1 METSHGHSLF
11 PLAVRIQVLCLDLA
25 ETSEGGGG
33 CGGTV
38 IRRCVVIHPRFRA
51 QCCLL
56 RLIHA
61 PPPSV
66 HRSRAPPLHTICRV
80 VLCVWAAPRPGARV
94 LVVVFLC
101 GGDIAFCC
109 GTQDHTLRRGKKK
122 QKKTVCGTVC
132 ACASKKEGLA
142 LFPFRW
148 LRKKPHGAEAS
159 SQPCLPLS
167 IIPEK
172 SETRAPCLFI
182 VPTVFVNQL
191 SWRIWM
197 VMFGA
202 CWRTGRRVPMRV
214 RGYRCRDRK
223 WGPRRRGGVIPS
235 RRGGS
240 EGSVGAL
247 QNRRWCCRP
256 AAGVE
261 TTDVKPAVQWS
272 LLSSRRL
279 AL

>member
-1 METSHGHSLF
+1 M
-11 PLAVRIQVLCLDLA
+11 
-25 ETSEGGGG
+25 
-33 CGGTV
+33 
-38 IRRCVVIHPRFRA
+38 
-51 QCCLL
+51 LL
-56 RLIHA
+56 RPVCTGRA
-61 PPPSV
+61 RRPSTQY
-66 HRSRAPPLHTICRV
+66 AG
-80 VLCVWAAPRPGARV
+80 LCC
-94 LVVVFLC
+94 VF
-101 GGDIAFCC
+101 GR
-109 GTQDHTLRRGKKK
+109 RRGQALAFFFFFCAAGILLFAAEHKITLSGVGKRR
-122 QKKTVCGTVC
+122 KKTVCGTVC